1 MKKLILLIFVVMF
14 SVSNN
19 AQNVV
24 TDTIKEMPIAD
35 RTGQLLSQYIDTHT
49 MSEMD
54 GDTVTLVN
62 VYNTI
67 GYSFND
73 KYLGIVTQTFI
84 VPLQDIVFE
93 DSSVAEYKEMF
104 YIPMKPGIYEL
115 TKFDQ
120 QTAEKKLGYKFVLNG
135 NNNFFVRKDRFVVR
149 AEYDYGKKKVT
160 FHCLTYPKRYVL
172 DFSKK

>member
-1 MKKLILLIFVVMF
+1 MF

-35 RTGQLLSQYIDTHT
+35 RKGQLLSQYIDTHT

-84 VPLQDIVFE
+84 VPLQDIIFE

-104 YIPMKPGIYEL
+104 YYS
-115 TKFDQ
+115 T
-120 QTAEKKLGYKFVLNG
+120 TVY
-135 NNNFFVRKDRFVVR
+135 
-149 AEYDYGKKKVT
+149 
-160 FHCLTYPKRYVL
+160 
-172 DFSKK
+172 